1 MLNETPVFR
10 PFAARASSL
19 HDMFLPEWTS
29 YYLPERVLT
38 LTYKSYQY
46 FKLLSS
52 SFHEL
57 YPSLLVSERQQVTS
71 QVAGKDHN

>member
-1 MLNETPVFR
+1 MKPLSFGL
-10 PFAARASSL
+10 SL
-19 HDMFLPEWTS
+19 QGLVAHDMFLPEWTS